1 MNVQQTLLLPHSINT
16 LALMHLGN
24 WLIESH
30 NVEFVRTYQ
39 YCLQF
44 Y

>member
-24 WLIESH
+24 LKVTGH
-30 NVEFVRTYQ
+30 NAIFHGYTP
-39 YCLQF
+39 F
-44 Y
+44 YWGF